1 MPTSM
6 QLCTGCVL
14 MGVAV
19 SFALKGCGK
28 PWTAEEFQLRLFLS
42 ITVQNLPHNEKEV
55 LTIKL
60 LIGSTVIIL

>member
-1 MPTSM
+1 
-6 QLCTGCVL
+6 